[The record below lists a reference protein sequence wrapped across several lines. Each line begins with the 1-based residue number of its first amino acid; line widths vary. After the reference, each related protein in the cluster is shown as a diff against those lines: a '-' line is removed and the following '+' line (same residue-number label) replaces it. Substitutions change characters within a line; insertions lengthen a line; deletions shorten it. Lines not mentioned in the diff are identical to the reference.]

1 MSLRLREN
9 PGCQYILTIAGIISL
24 LFSEFLFNR
33 IEIDQTMSI
42 TSGIQYHDQDDQ
54 HRDHENH
61 LKQIV
66 NLGLPKAN
74 TIHAIPIIIPAS
86 LSLS

>member
-9 PGCQYILTIAGIISL
+9 PGFQYTLTIAGIISL
-24 LFSEFLFNR
+24 SQFLFSR
-33 IEIDQTMSI
+33 IEIDQTMPI

-61 LKQIV
+61 LKQVIS
-66 NLGLPKAN
+66 
-74 TIHAIPIIIPAS
+74 I
-86 LSLS
+86 

>member
-24 LFSEFLFNR
+24 SQSRFSR
-33 IEIDQTMSI
+33 IEIDQTMPI
-42 TSGIQYHDQDDQ
+42 TSGKQYHDQDDQ

-74 TIHAIPIIIPAS
+74 TIHANPTIIPAS